1 MQLSI
6 GTNWDPALLE
16 ALEAFP
22 EVVDLYGSLPRHEV
36 GHGRPYASVPK
47 VKPAE
52 VEAHLAALRK
62 TGRTFTY
69 TLNAP
74 SMGGRQFDAGS
85 MNRVLEHVQWI
96 ADVGADFVVTSIP
109 ALVQLVKTRFP
120 SLKVKISHN
129 AMVLEPEQAR
139 LYQEMGAD
147 MLTAH
152 GSAIRYLDVY
162 QELAAAVNI
171 PVQVICTANCVRGCP
186 NRVSYHS
193 AATSMLSS
201 TRLKPGPHNRHA
213 TGYCFSWCHL
223 KKLEQPEAVL
233 KSGVR
238 PEDLHFYEA
247 VGIDNFK
254 LDTRVLTTQQVLDR
268 VRAYTTR
275 RWEGDL
281 KRLFSVFS
289 LGYRTR
295 TGTQM
300 GGGAEL
306 PLGHGNPAVDAYFS
320 LDKRI
325 DFDRLAV
332 DNKALAEV
340 MAPFVDGTCVPGC
353 HGCTRCGE
361 LMEETFDWD
370 PKIRAEFIR
379 ILKDYRT
386 WVFARE

>member
-1 MQLSI
+1 MKLSI

-16 ALEAFP
+16 ALEEFP
-22 EVVDLYGSLPRHEV
+22 EVVDLYGSLPRHVV

-47 VKPAE
+47 VEPEAAAE
-52 VEAHLAALRK
+52 FIGALHK

-74 SMGGRQFDAGS
+74 SMGGRQFDAATMGK
-85 MNRVLEHVQWI
+85 VVEHVEWVVE
-96 ADVGADFVVTSIP
+96 AGADSVVTSVP
-109 ALVQLVKTRFP
+109 ALVELLKRRF
-120 SLKVKISHN
+120 SGLKVKISHN

-139 LYQEMGAD
+139 IFEEMGAD

-162 QELAAAVNI
+162 KALVDAVSI

-201 TRLKPGPHNRHA
+201 ERMKPGPHNRHA

-223 KKLEQPEAVL
+223 KKLEHPEAVL

-247 VGIDNFK
+247 AGIENFK
-254 LDTRVLTTQQVLDR
+254 LDTRVLTTPQVIDR
-268 VRAYTTR
+268 VRAYVAR
-275 RWEGDL
+275 RWDGDL
-281 KRLFSVFS
+281 KRLFSIFS

-306 PLGHGNPAVDAYFS
+306 PLGHEHRAVQGYFS
-320 LDKRI
+320 IGQNI
-325 DFDRLAV
+325 DFDGLPV
-332 DNKALAEV
+332 DNQLLAGV
-340 MAPFVDGTCVPGC
+340 MEPFVDGTCVPGC
-353 HGCTRCGE
+353 RGCTRCEE

-370 PKIRAEFIR
+370 PAIRGHFMR
-379 ILKDYRT
+379 ILRDYRA
-386 WVFARE
+386 WVFSRE